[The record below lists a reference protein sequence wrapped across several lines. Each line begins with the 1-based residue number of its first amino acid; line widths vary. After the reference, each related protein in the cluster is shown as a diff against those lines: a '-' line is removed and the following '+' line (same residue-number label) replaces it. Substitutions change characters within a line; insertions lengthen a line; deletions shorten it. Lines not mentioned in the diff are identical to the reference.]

1 MILDLHCHSTKSE
14 DGRASVVGYLRWLR
28 AKRELLP
35 IDGIVLTEHRQFDAE
50 SDYRPLED
58 EYGVRILKGSEVETD
73 YGHVLVFGVN
83 EAILERFDFTDI
95 RLPAQTVLTEVDRLG
110 GVAVPC
116 HPGRATIGLWEHYQT
131 KPPLEGVR
139 AIELLNAGGRGAED
153 ERARAIADRFGYAAV
168 GGSDSHLV
176 SFIGLCATE
185 FTVPIADE
193 QDLVRALRS
202 GDHRP
207 VDFRGRA

>member
-1 MILDLHCHSTKSE
+1 M
-14 DGRASVVGYLRWLR
+14 VGYLRWLA

-58 EYGVRILKGSEVETD
+58 EFGVRILKGSELETD

-83 EAILERFDFTDI
+83 ERIRERFDFTNV
-95 RLPAQTVLTEVDRLG
+95 RLDAQELVTEVDRLG
-110 GVAVPC
+110 GIAVPC
-116 HPGRATIGLWEHYQT
+116 HPGRATIGLWEHYRD

-139 AIELLNAGGRGAED
+139 TIELLNGGSRGDEN
-153 ERARAIADRFGYAAV
+153 ERAGELASRYGYRAI
-168 GGSDSHLV
+168 GGSDAHLV

-185 FTVPIADE
+185 LSGDVRDE
-193 QDLVRALRS
+193 ADLVEALRAGDCRAL
-202 GDHRP
+202 
-207 VDFRGRA
+207 DFRDRLA